1 MKFEDINEESKVYPG
16 EYVLHVPSQ
25 EIVMCGAFNRE
36 QNFIRAI
43 GRGRSVKDQI
53 SNFRK
58 ITMSPREMRESQ
70 TSRCKGCSGGTT

>member
-1 MKFEDINEESKVYPG
+1 MKFEDISEESKVYPG
-16 EYVLHVPSQ
+16 EYVLHTPSQ

-58 ITMSPREMRESQ
+58 IVMNEQEIRESRAG
-70 TSRCKGCSGGTT
+70 RCKGCSGGAP